1 MKTNK
6 DKLIQLIHIQKAK
19 IGLTDDDYRVI
30 LESTTG
36 ESSCSK
42 LNYSQ
47 LFQVFNNLNNILK
60 KQGKKALI
68 FKKNTDATLQEA
80 VVNRAEKILGPA
92 YQTRL
97 QGFLQKIGKN
107 SIQDCNFQELRRVM
121 GFLSTIERSQN
132 E

>member
-6 DKLIQLIHIQKAK
+6 DKLIQLIHIQKGK

-92 YQTRL
+92 CQTRL

-121 GFLSTIERSQN
+121 GFLSTIERSQK
-132 E
+132 